1 LEMEWVEK
9 KGAEK
14 SLGRGRGCV
23 FGSSPKWLEQ
33 PHLNLRSQPPTLM
46 ERGVPCWGER
56 KGVAIMCKNT
66 NTMGVSGPWF
76 FMAKL
81 WNIV

>member
-1 LEMEWVEK
+1 LGAE

-33 PHLNLRSQPPTLM
+33 PHPELVAAGSLRPYSPDI
-46 ERGVPCWGER
+46 E
-56 KGVAIMCKNT
+56 T
-66 NTMGVSGPWF
+66 NTIMPWPVQHMF
-76 FMAKL
+76 
-81 WNIV
+81 VE